1 MKIFKLVLL
10 FVNVIFIS
18 ACLRAGT
25 WAEEKMNNVINNI
38 ISCEEINVDKILS
51 DQTMLA
57 LIKENWNIIGGF
69 SFPIG
74 KPPYQVIATLL
85 CNIWSVAHIGNSKD
99 IFWSTENLLIDQ
111 KNVEEACKNE
121 LYKKETYKEQDYK
134 KEFEYLL
141 DIIQQKATSI
151 DQGLHAIKKAQE
163 AVAYYNDNGEWPYD
177 DYVGGYT
184 VEDFLNEEDPEG
196 VEELKTLE
204 KKEDVKFVSTF
215 VPMSESGSNS
225 IQDSRENSNG
235 ASPEKENPQ
244 SRIPNMME
252 MEDQ

>member
-1 MKIFKLVLL
+1 MKINQTIFLL
-10 FVNVIFIS
+10 SVFFTKILWGVSYNIEEIYASFQKANHLSDIEQDIPLAIVAPYMDQNNKYQDFALFIDTYYFYMDLERSKVISNERIFNL
-18 ACLRAGT
+18 CLECLLNKKGT
-25 WAEEKMNNVINNI
+25 HDVADNLNNLWAELEGCINT
-38 ISCEEINVDKILS
+38 K
-51 DQTMLA
+51 
-57 LIKENWNIIGGF
+57 
-69 SFPIG
+69 
-74 KPPYQVIATLL
+74 LL
-85 CNIWSVAHIGNSKD
+85 KD
-99 IFWSTENLLIDQ
+99 RKVFFW
-111 KNVEEACKNE
+111 
-121 LYKKETYKEQDYK
+121 
-134 KEFEYLL
+134 
-141 DIIQQKATSI
+141 
-151 DQGLHAIKKAQE
+151 GKAQE

-184 VEDFLNEEDPEG
+184 VEDFLNEEDPEE

-204 KKEDVKFVSTF
+204 NKEDVKLVSTF